1 MGINHSATFAS
12 CQSGSQPLLVAPGA
26 GQVGPTK
33 PEDSGFVAQV
43 EKRRRKFANLISAP
57 KTKFELEQ
65 RIFFFFSFF
74 FLSHS
79 LSLSLTLFLFLPKF
93 ESQLESEF
101 SFALNFSIL
110 NSQLACPIRSPNK
123 SPS

>member
-65 RIFFFFSFF
+65 RIFFFFLSH
-74 FLSHS
+74 SHS
-79 LSLSLTLFLFLPKF
+79 LSNSLSLPAKIRIPTRIRIFFCAKF
-93 ESQLESEF
+93 
-101 SFALNFSIL
+101 
-110 NSQLACPIRSPNK
+110 
-123 SPS
+123 